1 VRDLRA
7 QYGQYALVTGASA
20 GIGEQ
25 FAVQLA
31 EAGFD
36 LVLVARRKEKLDALA
51 VDLRSQFGVAVEVV
65 ELDLDTENASA
76 ALLTRTQHLDIGIA
90 VLSAGIFT
98 SGPFVGNTL
107 ADETRVLT
115 LNVLVPMQLAHHYGR
130 DMATRNRGAIIL
142 VASTVGHQA
151 APYVA
156 NYAATKAYIATLGQ
170 SLNYEL
176 KKSGVDVLVLSPGPT
191 KTEGVES
198 AVGIDF
204 TNLPVPMMEP
214 KRVVR
219 KALNGLGHRSLAI
232 PGGINKFMDLAGKYL
247 IPRPV
252 LTKMY
257 GLLLRRTLKT
267 AI

>member
-1 VRDLRA
+1 MRDLRA

-107 ADETRVLT
+107 AGIDSALMGLGKASVHDLSRDDIVIPPGFTR
-115 LNVLVPMQLAHHYGR
+115 
-130 DMATRNRGAIIL
+130 
-142 VASTVGHQA
+142 
-151 APYVA
+151 
-156 NYAATKAYIATLGQ
+156 TLGA
-170 SLNYEL
+170 LP
-176 KKSGVDVLVLSPGPT
+176 DPG
-191 KTEGVES
+191 
-198 AVGIDF
+198 
-204 TNLPVPMMEP
+204 L
-214 KRVVR
+214 
-219 KALNGLGHRSLAI
+219 
-232 PGGINKFMDLAGKYL
+232 
-247 IPRPV
+247 
-252 LTKMY
+252 
-257 GLLLRRTLKT
+257 
-267 AI
+267 